1 MNRANNHLIC
11 HLPFSLPVYFIE
23 HFSHFCIPAEEFD
36 VGREI
41 IEEAYEKQRRGDIQ
55 LEPKASIQ

>member
-1 MNRANNHLIC
+1 M
-11 HLPFSLPVYFIE
+11 
-23 HFSHFCIPAEEFD
+23 PAEEFD
-36 VGREI
+36 MGREI